1 MADRII
7 QDLSDIRLRSGDSPE
22 ATMEFLQ
29 LSSFDVCKWE
39 DDFFD
44 SSNADMDNR
53 YTRAVTGSGSGAV
66 LTLTANQEWGS
77 ARMTTGTTNDGI
89 SAMSL
94 GTIFKGDYNAVM
106 AVRFKINVI
115 TAVKIEVGFRDSVAN
130 NSAGIVNVLNT
141 PSFNAT
147 NGCCWAFDTDAT
159 TDTWAA
165 EGVKA
170 STASTTGETLATTA
184 AGSAPVADT
193 YQTLVVA
200 MMEDSA
206 YFMRYNAD
214 GRKQGETIMLTDSQT
229 GSTALAPSVFVQTR
243 NTTTKLLDID
253 FFKAWQLRRS

>member
-130 NSAGIVNVLNT
+130 NSAGIVNALDT
-141 PSFNAT
+141 PSFSAT
-147 NGCCWAFDTDAT
+147 NGCCWVFDTDAT
-159 TDTWAA
+159 VDTWAA

-170 STASTTGETLATTA
+170 TAAATGETLATTA

-193 YQTLVVA
+193 YQTMVVA
-200 MMEDSA
+200 LMEDNA
-206 YFMRYNAD
+206 YFMRYNAS
-214 GRKQGETIMLTDSQT
+214 GRKQGETILVSDAIT
-229 GSTALAPSVFVQTR
+229 GSTAVAPSVFVQTR

>member
-22 ATMEFLQ
+22 ATIEFLQ

-53 YTRAVTGSGSGAV
+53 YTRAVTGSGAGAV

-106 AVRFKINVI
+106 AVRFKINVV
-115 TAVKIEVGFRDSVAN
+115 TNMKIEVGFRDTVAN
-130 NSAGIVNVLNT
+130 NSAGIVNVLQT
-141 PSFNAT
+141 PSFNAS
-147 NGCCWAFDTDAT
+147 NGCCWVFDTDAT
-159 TDTWAA
+159 VDTWAV
-165 EGVKA
+165 EGVNA
-170 STASTTGETLATTA
+170 TVVATGETLATTA
-184 AGSAPVADT
+184 AGSVPVADT

-206 YFMRYNAD
+206 YFMRYTAD
-214 GRKQGETIMLTDSQT
+214 GRKQGETILVSGSQL
-229 GSTALAPSVFVQTR
+229 GSVALAPSVFVQTR

>member
-1 MADRII
+1 MADRIV

-29 LSSFDVCKWE
+29 LNSFDVCKWE
-39 DDFFD
+39 DDFLD
-44 SSNADMDNR
+44 TSNADMDRR

-66 LTLTANQEWGS
+66 LTLTTGEEWGS

-94 GTIFKGDYNAVM
+94 GLVFKGDYNAVV
-106 AVRFKINVI
+106 AVRLKINVI
-115 TAVKIEVGFRDSVAN
+115 TAAKIEVGFRDTVAN
-130 NSAGIVNVLNT
+130 NTVGIVNALDDPT
-141 PSFNAT
+141 FSAT
-147 NGCCWAFDTDAT
+147 NGCCWVFDTDAT
-159 TDTWAA
+159 TDSWAA

-170 STASTTGETLATTA
+170 SSVATGETLATTA

-200 MMEDSA
+200 LMEDNA

-214 GRKQGETIMLTDSQT
+214 GRKQGETILVSDAQT
-229 GSTALAPSVFVQTR
+229 GSVALAPCVFVQTR

-253 FFKAWQLRRS
+253 FIKAWQLRRS

>member
-29 LSSFDVCKWE
+29 LNSFDVCKWE

-53 YTRAVTGSGSGAV
+53 YTRAVTGSGAGAV

-106 AVRFKINVI
+106 AVRFKINVV
-115 TAVKIEVGFRDSVAN
+115 TGMKIEVGFRDSVAN

-141 PSFNAT
+141 PSFNAS
-147 NGCCWAFDTDAT
+147 NGCCWVFDTDAT
-159 TDTWAA
+159 TDTWAV
-165 EGVKA
+165 EGVNA
-170 STASTTGETLATTA
+170 TVVATGETLATTA
-184 AGSAPVADT
+184 AGSVPVADT

-206 YFMRYNAD
+206 YFMRYTAD
-214 GRKQGETIMLTDSQT
+214 GRKQGETILVSGSQL
-229 GSTALAPSVFVQTR
+229 GSVALAPSVFVQTR

>member
-1 MADRII
+1 MADRIV

-29 LSSFDVCKWE
+29 LNSFDVCKWE
-39 DDFFD
+39 DDFLD
-44 SSNADMDNR
+44 TSNADMDRR

-66 LTLTANQEWGS
+66 LTLTTGEEWGS

-94 GTIFKGDYNAVM
+94 GLVFKGDYNAVV
-106 AVRFKINVI
+106 AVRLKINVI
-115 TAVKIEVGFRDSVAN
+115 TAVKIEVGFRDTVAN
-130 NSAGIVNVLNT
+130 NTVGIVNALDDPT
-141 PSFNAT
+141 FSAT
-147 NGCCWAFDTDAT
+147 NGCCWVFDTDAT

-170 STASTTGETLATTA
+170 SSVATGETLATTA

-200 MMEDSA
+200 LMEDNA

-214 GRKQGETIMLTDSQT
+214 GRKQGETILVADAQT
-229 GSTALAPSVFVQTR
+229 GSTALAPCVFVQTR

-253 FFKAWQLRRS
+253 FIKAWQLRRS

>member
-29 LSSFDVCKWE
+29 LNSYDVCKWD
-39 DDFFD
+39 DDFLD
-44 SSNADMDNR
+44 TSNADMDRR

-66 LTLTANQEWGS
+66 LTLTTGEEWGS

-94 GTIFKGDYNAVM
+94 GVVFKGDYNAVV
-106 AVRFKINVI
+106 AVRLKINVI
-115 TAVKIEVGFRDSVAN
+115 AAAKIEVGFRDTVAN
-130 NSAGIVNVLNT
+130 NTVGIVNALDDPT
-141 PSFNAT
+141 FSAT
-147 NGCCWAFDTDAT
+147 NGCCWVYDTDAT
-159 TDTWAA
+159 TDTWAV

-170 STASTTGETLATTA
+170 SSVATGETLATTA
-184 AGSAPVADT
+184 SGSAPVADT

-200 MMEDSA
+200 LMEDNA

-214 GRKQGETIMLTDSQT
+214 GRKQGETILVTGAQT
-229 GSTALAPSVFVQTR
+229 GSVALAPCVFVQTR

-253 FFKAWQLRRS
+253 FIKAWQLRRS

>member
-22 ATMEFLQ
+22 ATIEFLQ

-53 YTRAVTGSGSGAV
+53 YTRAVTGSGAGAV

-115 TAVKIEVGFRDSVAN
+115 TGVKIEVGFRDTVAN
-130 NSAGIVNVLNT
+130 NSAGIVNVLQT
-141 PSFNAT
+141 PSFNAS
-147 NGCCWAFDTDAT
+147 NGCCWVFDTDAT
-159 TDTWAA
+159 VDTWAV
-165 EGVKA
+165 EGVNA
-170 STASTTGETLATTA
+170 TVVATGETLATTA
-184 AGSAPVADT
+184 AGSVPVADT

-206 YFMRYNAD
+206 YFMRYTAD
-214 GRKQGETIMLTDSQT
+214 GRKQGETILVSGSQL
-229 GSTALAPSVFVQTR
+229 GSVALAPSVFVQTR

>member
-53 YTRAVTGSGSGAV
+53 YTRAVTGSGAGAV

-130 NSAGIVNVLNT
+130 NSAGIVNVLDT

-159 TDTWAA
+159 VDTWAA
-165 EGVKA
+165 EGVNA
-170 STASTTGETLATTA
+170 TVVATGETLATTA

-206 YFMRYNAD
+206 YFMRYTAD